1 MMITYKVKVDDKG
14 TKRWYNEKDELH
26 RLDGPAIEYS
36 DGYKS
41 WWQNDRFHRLDGPAV
56 DHIDGY
62 KAWWVNGQLHRLD
75 GPAVEY
81 ANGAKEW
88 FIEDIEYTEEEFKAK
103 IDKMNR
109 PCIGKKI
116 VVDGVEYTLA

>member
-1 MMITYKVKVDDKG
+1 MITYKVKVDDEG

-36 DGYKS
+36 DGDKY
-41 WWQNDRFHRLDGPAV
+41 WCQNGKYHRLDGPAL

-81 ANGAKEW
+81 ASGAKEW
-88 FIEDIEYTEEEFKAK
+88 YIEDVYHTEEEFKAK
-103 IDKMNR
+103 IDKMNC
-109 PCIGKKI
+109 PCKGKKI
-116 VVDGVEYTLA
+116 VVEGVEYTLA